1 MLQILEEL
9 IWGICLGN
17 LGAKM
22 LLTTLY
28 IIGITAEGMTG
39 ALAAGRHNMDWFG
52 VIFIACVT
60 AIGGGSIR
68 DVLFGHYPLTWVA
81 HPEYLAIICIA
92 AILTT
97 KIPYFVERFERTFL
111 VLDALGLAVFS
122 VIGARV
128 GLELHPSGAMAVAGA
143 VITGVFGGILRD
155 IFCARIPL
163 VFQKELYASISLLT
177 GSLYVILEFVSQKDY
192 WILSENFI
200 IMIALF
206 VGFMAR
212 LIAIRYHLGLPTFK
226 YTPKS

>member
-1 MLQILEEL
+1 
-9 IWGICLGN
+9 
-17 LGAKM
+17 M

-68 DVLFGHYPLTWVA
+68 DVLFGHYPLTWVK
-81 HPEYLAIICIA
+81 HPEYLLIVCTA
-92 AILTT
+92 ALLTT
-97 KIPYFVERFERTFL
+97 KIPYLVERFEKAFL

-122 VIGARV
+122 IIGARI
-128 GLELHPSGAMAVAGA
+128 GMEFLGSPSMAVAGA

-163 VFQKELYASISLLT
+163 VFQKELYASIALII
-177 GSLYVILEFVSQKDY
+177 GSLYVVLEFISQNYFPLNED
-192 WILSENFI
+192 LI
-200 IMIALF
+200 IIGSLL
-206 VGFMAR
+206 VGFAIRM
-212 LIAIRYHLGLPTFK
+212 IAIRYHLGLPHFM
-226 YTPKS
+226 YIPKSK

>member
-1 MLQILEEL
+1 
-9 IWGICLGN
+9 
-17 LGAKM
+17 M
-22 LLTTLY
+22 LLTSLY

-52 VIFIACVT
+52 VLFIACVT

-81 HPEYLAIICIA
+81 HPEYLLLICFA
-92 AILTT
+92 ALLTT
-97 KIPYFVERFERTFL
+97 KIPYFVARFERTFL

-122 VIGARV
+122 VIGARI
-128 GLELHPSGAMAVAGA
+128 GFDLHPSGAMAVAGA

-163 VFQKELYASISLLT
+163 VFQKELYASIALLV
-177 GSLYVILEFVSQKDY
+177 GSLYVICQFVSTHLIEIGENTI
-192 WILSENFI
+192 ILTCLI
-200 IMIALF
+200 L
-206 VGFMAR
+206 GFLVR

-226 YTPKS
+226 FNPSNKA

>member
-1 MLQILEEL
+1 
-9 IWGICLGN
+9 
-17 LGAKM
+17 M
-22 LLTTLY
+22 LLTSLY

-52 VIFIACVT
+52 VLFIACVT

-81 HPEYLAIICIA
+81 HPEYLLLVCFA
-92 AILTT
+92 ALLTT
-97 KIPYFVERFERTFL
+97 KIPYFVARFERTFL

-122 VIGARV
+122 VIGARI
-128 GLELHPSGAMAVAGA
+128 GLDLHPSGAMAVAGA

-163 VFQKELYASISLLT
+163 VFQKELYASIALLV
-177 GSLYVILEFVSQKDY
+177 GSLYVICQFVSTHFMKIGENTI
-192 WILSENFI
+192 ILTCLILGFI
-200 IMIALF
+200 
-206 VGFMAR
+206 VR

-226 YTPKS
+226 FNPSDKE

>member
-1 MLQILEEL
+1 
-9 IWGICLGN
+9 
-17 LGAKM
+17 M
-22 LLTTLY
+22 LLTSLY
-28 IIGITAEGMTG
+28 IIGITAEGMSG

-52 VIFIACVT
+52 VVFIACVT

-81 HPEYLAIICIA
+81 HPEYLAIVCFA

-97 KIPYFVERFERTFL
+97 KIPYFVARFERTFL
-111 VLDALGLAVFS
+111 VLDAMGLAVFS

-128 GLELHPSGAMAVAGA
+128 GLDLHPSGAMAVTGA

-163 VFQKELYASISLLT
+163 VFQKELYASVSLLV
-177 GSLYVILEFVSQKDY
+177 GSLYVLCD
-192 WILSENFI
+192 WIHTQYFELNANFI
-200 IMIALF
+200 LIACLS
-206 VGFMAR
+206 VGFVAR
-212 LIAIRYHLGLPTFK
+212 LVAIRYHLGLPTFK

>member
-1 MLQILEEL
+1 
-9 IWGICLGN
+9 
-17 LGAKM
+17 M
-22 LLTTLY
+22 LLTSLY

-52 VIFIACVT
+52 VLFIACVT

-81 HPEYLAIICIA
+81 HPEYLLLVCGA
-92 AILTT
+92 ALLTT
-97 KIPYFVERFERTFL
+97 KIPYFVARFERTFL

-122 VIGARV
+122 VIGARI

-163 VFQKELYASISLLT
+163 VFQKELYASIALLI
-177 GSLYVILEFVSQKDY
+177 GSLYVIVEFISKNYYEINED
-192 WILSENFI
+192 I
-200 IMIALF
+200 IIIGCLV
-206 VGFMAR
+206 VGLLTR
-212 LIAIRYHLGLPTFK
+212 LVAIRYHLGLPIFK
-226 YTPKS
+226 YSPNDKN